1 MLHYYYAQCVL
12 YQKEVFFQNP
22 HWQLEQILPVEV
34 NSVSCPKIPP
44 FGRVVGRYDSKLFKR
59 ASQVVLY
66 ERTVNLYGFEFA
78 GEVQPYDKVEIHTV
92 NEKFFGVK
100 PYGLE
105 N

>member
-1 MLHYYYAQCVL
+1 M
-12 YQKEVFFQNP
+12 
-22 HWQLEQILPVEV
+22 
-34 NSVSCPKIPP
+34 
-44 FGRVVGRYDSKLFKR
+44 
-59 ASQVVLY
+59 VLY
-66 ERTVNLYGFEFA
+66 ERTVNLYGFEFV